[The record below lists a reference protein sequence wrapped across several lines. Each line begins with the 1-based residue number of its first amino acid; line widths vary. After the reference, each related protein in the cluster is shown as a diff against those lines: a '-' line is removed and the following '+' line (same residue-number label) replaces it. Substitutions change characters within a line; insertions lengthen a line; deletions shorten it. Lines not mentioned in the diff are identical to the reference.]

1 MRPLHFLFTLMLV
14 LVWGCNFVVMRE
26 GLGEIPPF
34 TLCLLRLGLAAIP
47 AVFFVRRPAL
57 PWRSIVI
64 FGTLMFLLQ
73 FMLIFFGLALGLSAG
88 LMSVCVQVH
97 IFYTIGLAAAFL
109 GERPAK
115 FQIAG
120 AVLAFIGLLTIGLH
134 TGGDVTLPGM
144 ACGLLA
150 SLSWAVG
157 NVYSKRMPKVDMFA
171 MVVWGSLICLPPLFA
186 LAWMIDGPALMMSS
200 LSGITWRGAGAVA
213 YMVYPATLG
222 GFSFWSWL
230 VTRYPT
236 ATVAPMTLMVPVIGF
251 AASAVVFGEAIE
263 PWKIVATLLVISGL
277 CVNMFG
283 PRLLILL
290 PSRSK

>member
-14 LVWGCNFVVMRE
+14 VVWGCNFVAMRE
-26 GLGEIPPF
+26 ALGEIPPF

-64 FGTLMFLLQ
+64 YGASMFLLQ
-73 FMLIFFGLALGLSAG
+73 FTLIFFGLNLGMSAG

-97 IFYTIGLAAAFL
+97 VFYTIGLAAVFL
-109 GERPAK
+109 GERAAR

-120 AVLAFIGLLTIGLH
+120 AVLAFFGLLYIGLH

-186 LAWMIDGPALMMSS
+186 LALIIDGPTRMASS
-200 LSGITWRGAGAVA
+200 LTGMTWRGAGAVA
-213 YMVYPATLG
+213 YLVYPATLV

-230 VTRYPT
+230 IARYPT
-236 ATVAPMTLMVPVIGF
+236 ATVAPMTLMLPVIGF
-251 AASAVVFGEAIE
+251 AASAAVFGEAIE

-283 PRLLILL
+283 PRLLMLL
-290 PSRSK
+290 PRRR